1 MGNERLVN
9 VLNGLIQ
16 ISRDGA
22 EGFRTCAEDTQ
33 DTALKMY
40 FQNRARSCEE
50 AIREL
55 NMQVWHYG
63 GNPETI
69 GTRMGTLHRVWVDL
83 KTVVTRHDNLTVLEE
98 CERGEAAAIA
108 AYENALWE
116 ELPAPLRT
124 LLEKQYKGAKKN
136 HDQVRQ
142 MRDTARHAEAT

>member
-1 MGNERLVN
+1 
-9 VLNGLIQ
+9 
-16 ISRDGA
+16 
-22 EGFRTCAEDTQ
+22 
-33 DTALKMY
+33 LKMY

-69 GTRMGTLHRVWVDL
+69 GTRMGTLHRAWVDL
-83 KTVVTRHDNLTVLEE
+83 KTVMTRHDNLTVLEE
-98 CERGEAAAIA
+98 CERGESAAIT

-124 LLEKQYKGAKKN
+124 LLGKQYKGAKKN
-136 HDQVRQ
+136 RDQVRQ
-142 MRDTARHAEAT
+142 MRNIARHADVT